1 MRPTAPVVVAT
12 TMLVLEENVAAP
24 KVLLEA
30 AKLVVE
36 SAAVVDVELVPVA
49 LVEVPQLKTF
59 FYVSLLS
66 LLFFITQKC

>member
-1 MRPTAPVVVAT
+1 
-12 TMLVLEENVAAP
+12 MLVLEENVAAP

-49 LVEVPQLKTF
+49 LVEVPEKLENKTF
-59 FYVSLLS
+59 LKDSRG
-66 LLFFITQKC
+66 Q

>member
-36 SAAVVDVELVPVA
+36 PAAEVDVVPVPVA
-49 LVEVPQLKTF
+49 LVEVPAKLENRKVLNDSRGQ
-59 FYVSLLS
+59 
-66 LLFFITQKC
+66 

>member
-1 MRPTAPVVVAT
+1 MRPTAPAVVAT

-36 SAAVVDVELVPVA
+36 PAAEVDVEPVPVV
-49 LVEVPQLKTF
+49 LVELPAKLENKKFLK
-59 FYVSLLS
+59 LS
-66 LLFFITQKC
+66 RGQ